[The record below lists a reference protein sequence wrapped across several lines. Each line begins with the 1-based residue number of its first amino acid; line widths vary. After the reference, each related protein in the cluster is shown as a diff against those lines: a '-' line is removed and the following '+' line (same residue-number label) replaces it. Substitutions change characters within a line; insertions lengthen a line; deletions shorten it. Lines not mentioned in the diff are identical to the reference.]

1 MGEREL
7 ELLGEELLD
16 VRAADI
22 VSLGNLHNA
31 EDLKPMP
38 RYCQPNVG
46 NSGWTYVDGP
56 EASTVAGSHVLV
68 ERLDGVRTA
77 ELTELLVHV
86 VRSGTRVVTEPDAEV
101 LDLQR
106 LLLVDL

>member
-1 MGEREL
+1 MRSVSILSRSVAGSRTR
-7 ELLGEELLD
+7 G
-16 VRAADI
+16 DI
-22 VSLGNLHNA
+22 TKAN
-31 EDLKPMP
+31 
-38 RYCQPNVG
+38 
-46 NSGWTYVDGP
+46 TYVDRP
-56 EASTVAGSHVLV
+56 ETRTVAGSHVLV

-101 LDLQR
+101 LDLQG

>member
-1 MGEREL
+1 MRS
-7 ELLGEELLD
+7 
-16 VRAADI
+16 
-22 VSLGNLHNA
+22 VSILSRSVAGSKTRGGITKAN
-31 EDLKPMP
+31 
-38 RYCQPNVG
+38 
-46 NSGWTYVDGP
+46 TYVDRP
-56 EASTVAGSHVLV
+56 ETRAVAGSHVLV
-68 ERLDGVRTA
+68 ERLDGIRTA

>member
-1 MGEREL
+1 MYGLRMSAVFSISTTRRIYQHITRRTSAFL
-7 ELLGEELLD
+7 AHTRLNEET
-16 VRAADI
+16 
-22 VSLGNLHNA
+22 
-31 EDLKPMP
+31 
-38 RYCQPNVG
+38 NV
-46 NSGWTYVDGP
+46 DRP
-56 EASTVAGSHVLV
+56 EAGAVAGSHVLV

-101 LDLQR
+101 LDLQG